1 MPTSAPGSC
10 RRGDPC
16 AAPGRQNGFTL
27 LELLVVIALVA
38 IITGLMVPSLNG
50 GGGRS
55 VVEAADRMVLLVNQV
70 RQEAMLSS
78 RTWRVVLD
86 TEERSYRFQVRE
98 GQDFEKVEQSP
109 FASVR
114 QDPEIEWGALSIN
127 GEEANGEGEVYLYP
141 TGEQDAFRL
150 TLEREDTRRTVVLDP
165 VGRAR
170 VEGPE

>member
-1 MPTSAPGSC
+1 M
-10 RRGDPC
+10 
-16 AAPGRQNGFTL
+16 
-27 LELLVVIALVA
+27 VIALVA

-50 GGGRS
+50 GGGRG
-55 VVEAADRMVLLVNQV
+55 VAEAADRMVLLVNQV

-86 TEERSYRFQVRE
+86 TEERSYRFQVRQ
-98 GQDFEKVEQSP
+98 GQEFERVKQSP

-114 QDPEIEWGALSIN
+114 QDPDIEWAGLSIN
-127 GEEANGEGEVYLYP
+127 GEEAAGEGEVYLYP

-150 TLEREDTRRTVVLDP
+150 TLGDEDIRRTVVLDP

-170 VEGPE
+170 VERPE